1 MSQPTMIESSSCE
14 CCSGSSEG
22 SGASTPLT
30 SNSSGSPPAHSH
42 VQPGHRP
49 LTGESL
55 YRIDLHTHIM
65 PSTLPDLSA
74 IPTASNKSYPWPD
87 FRPCTDASGDID
99 MFVGGS
105 HFRRVQ
111 PNCYDAKTRIS
122 EMDAVGV
129 DVQVLSTVPL
139 LFCYDAPLEP
149 ALVLAR
155 ALNDHIADIVKEDP
169 DRFVGL
175 STVPLQDIDEAVKE
189 LRRSKDLG
197 LAGVQIGTSVPLT
210 DDGEMDLDDP
220 RLGKFW
226 SACEELDMAVFVHPL
241 GYQWKRENDARWGKY
256 WGSWLVG
263 MPAETALAMH
273 NLTAAGTLLRHP
285 TLRLCFAHAG
295 GAFPALLGRIQH
307 GFDCRPDLVAHAAEG
322 VTPTQHLASGHNIWI
337 DSLVHDPDLLEYVL
351 KKIPSA
357 NIVLGSDYPFPLGEV
372 PTAGDMLIGKSKRAS
387 NLDLF
392 LTWKERAAILSG
404 NAIRLLNLG
413 DEFQQRYEQRLQEFQ
428 KAAAQDQIM

>member
-1 MSQPTMIESSSCE
+1 MASTLIQSSSCE
-14 CCSGSSEG
+14 CCSGSDA

-30 SNSSGSPPAHSH
+30 SNSSSTSPSPERRH
-42 VQPGHRP
+42 V
-49 LTGESL
+49 TGESL

-65 PSTLPDLSA
+65 PDQLPDLAS
-74 IPTASNKSYPWPD
+74 ISTASGKSYPWPD
-87 FRPCTDASGDID
+87 FRRDVASGDID
-99 MFVGGS
+99 MYVGGA
-105 HFRRVQ
+105 HFRRVK
-111 PNCYDAKTRIS
+111 PNCYDAQTRIQ

-155 ALNDHIADIVKEDP
+155 ALNDHIADIVRENP

-175 STVPLQDIDEAVKE
+175 ATVPLQDIDEAVKE
-189 LRRSKDLG
+189 LKRSKDLG
-197 LAGVQIGTSVPLT
+197 MSGVQIGTSVPLV
-210 DDGEMDLDDP
+210 DGGEMDLDDA
-220 RLGKFW
+220 RLAKFW
-226 SACEELDMAVFVHPL
+226 TACEELNMAVFVHPL

-273 NLTAAGTLLRHP
+273 NLTSAGTFIRHP
-285 TLRLCFAHAG
+285 KLRLCFAHAG

-322 VTPTQHLASGHNIWI
+322 VTPTEHLASGNNIWI
-337 DSLVHDPDLLEYVL
+337 DSLVHDPDLLDYVL

-357 NIVLGSDYPFPLGEV
+357 NMVLGSDYPFPLGEV
-372 PTAGDMLIGKSKRAS
+372 PTAGNMLIGKSVSGKK
-387 NLDLF
+387 LDVF
-392 LTWKERAAILSG
+392 LTWEERAGILAG

-413 DEFQQRYEQRLQEFQ
+413 GGFQKRYEERLSEFQ
-428 KAAAQDQIM
+428 KKAQSPVL